1 MRVFTGHWRR
11 GLGLG
16 TQLLFQAALH
26 LAFTAQGIKR
36 KDLGVVP
43 AIALAATEN
52 DLVGSGAEPYF
63 FDTDSD
69 TGISVAVHFEEAVN
83 ELSSQGRRAK
93 VYVPVS
99 FIGEVANLEAIEPL
113 ASKNGAYVVEDVD
126 YSLELPV
133 SESKAVPAPIPM
145 QRY

>member
-1 MRVFTGHWRR
+1 M
-11 GLGLG
+11 
-16 TQLLFQAALH
+16 
-26 LAFTAQGIKR
+26 AFTAQGIKR

-113 ASKNGAYVVEDVD
+113 ASKNGAYVVADVD

-133 SESKAVPAPIPM
+133 S
-145 QRY
+145 

>member
-1 MRVFTGHWRR
+1 MRVFKGQWLKGR
-11 GLGLG
+11 GLG

-26 LAFTAQGIKR
+26 LAFTAKGIKR
-36 KDLGVVP
+36 KDVGVAP
-43 AIALAATEN
+43 AITFAANEN

-69 TGISVAVHFEEAVN
+69 TGISEAVHFEEAVN
-83 ELSSQGRRAK
+83 ELSSQGRRVK

-99 FIGEVANLEAIEPL
+99 VSGEVANLEAIEAL